1 MSGWADIAL
10 DNRKRTNIIEN
21 GVEYREEEFTFPD
34 GTKSWWVNDCF
45 AYGEYQDNI
54 SRTRSEERRVG
65 NECRSRWSP
74 YH

>member
-54 SRTRSEERRVG
+54 SRTDIS
-65 NECRSRWSP
+65 NHMLKQIIK
-74 YH
+74 YKLTQ